1 MKTTNYENMQ
11 LIEEVFDL
19 LGKGFMHCELIYDG
33 QGRPVDFRFLNVN
46 SAYETHSE
54 LKSSA
59 MIGKTVK
66 ETFPGIEQVWI
77 DQFASTVVD
86 KKPLKFTEY
95 NQNIGKHYQTHCFSP
110 AENQFIAIFEDVSHE
125 TEVEQKLEQAEK
137 DYLQIFESMTD
148 MFQVIELIYD
158 KNNKAVDWYYRQ
170 VNPALEKLVHK
181 SHSELIG
188 QKVKTV
194 FGTVEDYWLEI
205 YAKVDKTGAAIRFE
219 NYSKEVDKH
228 FNILAWK
235 IKPHTIAVLFS
246 DVTDRLQKEAFIN
259 KQNKKLR
266 KAEEKA
272 KENEALKSAFL
283 SNMSHEIR
291 SPLNAILGFSS
302 LLNRENISNEQRQKY
317 VELIQLGGSRLLR
330 ILTDVADMSKLDTKQ
345 FSLIYN
351 SCNLNNLI
359 RNLVTQFK
367 LTADQVQCR
376 IEVSFGLSDSESE
389 LLSDETRLMQILS
402 NLIVNAL
409 RYTKNGTISIGY
421 VLEGKTLQ
429 FFVKD
434 TGIGIAKKH
443 HKKIF
448 DRFVQVENS
457 NNSGTGLG
465 LSIIKE
471 IIELMS
477 GEIWVESVEGEGAEF
492 YFNLPYLRG
501 LNTNI
506 DLAHKEDTK
515 GVLKEDPTILI
526 AEDEHINYLYL
537 EALFEDLPFNLIHA
551 KNGIEA
557 VEMVAKNPALC
568 MVFMDLRM
576 PKKNGAEAVK
586 DIRKTGSKIPII
598 ALTAYAMEDDNKK
611 ILNEGFDALLTK
623 PFSKDEIMN
632 IIKKHL

>member
-1 MKTTNYENMQ
+1 MTS
-11 LIEEVFDL
+11 LV
-19 LGKGFMHCELIYDG
+19 KGLCT
-33 QGRPVDFRFLNVN
+33 VN
-46 SAYETHSE
+46 
-54 LKSSA
+54 LF

-95 NQNIGKHYQTHCFSP
+95 NQNIGKHFQTHCFSP

-125 TEVEQKLEQAEK
+125 IVVEQKLEQTEK
-137 DYLQIFESMTD
+137 DYIQIFECMTD
-148 MFQVIELIYD
+148 MFKVIELIYD

-170 VNPALEKLVHK
+170 VNPAFEKLVHK
-181 SHSELIG
+181 SHSELID

-205 YAKVDKTGAAIRFE
+205 YDKVDKTGAAIRFE

-246 DVTDRLQKEAFIN
+246 DVTDRLQKEAFIT

-291 SPLNAILGFSS
+291 TPLNAILGFSS
-302 LLNRENISNEQRQKY
+302 LLNRQNISEEQRQKY

-330 ILTDVADMSKLDTKQ
+330 ILTDVADMSKLDTKK
-345 FSLIYN
+345 FSLIYD
-351 SCNLNNLI
+351 SCNLNALI
-359 RNLVTQFK
+359 RSLVTQFK

-376 IEVSFGLSDSESE
+376 IEVGFGLSDSESD
-389 LLSDETRLMQILS
+389 LLSDETRLMQIFS
-402 NLIVNAL
+402 NLIVNAI
-409 RYTKNGTISIGY
+409 RYTKNGTISVGY
-421 VLEGKTLQ
+421 LLEGETLQ

-471 IIELMS
+471 VIELMS
-477 GEIWVESVEGEGAEF
+477 GEIWVEYVKGEGAEF
-492 YFNLPYLRG
+492 YFNLPYLKG
-501 LNTNI
+501 LNANI
-506 DLAHKEDTK
+506 NLATK
-515 GVLKEDPTILI
+515 GAKEVVAKEDPTILI
-526 AEDEHINYLYL
+526 A
-537 EALFEDLPFNLIHA
+537 
-551 KNGIEA
+551 
-557 VEMVAKNPALC
+557 
-568 MVFMDLRM
+568 
-576 PKKNGAEAVK
+576 
-586 DIRKTGSKIPII
+586 
-598 ALTAYAMEDDNKK
+598 
-611 ILNEGFDALLTK
+611 
-623 PFSKDEIMN
+623 
-632 IIKKHL
+632 